1 MALPPKISGPIKG
14 MSSTKSTSAMS
25 HGECMSYLMA
35 CSMQVHIYHLRA
47 KGSGAYAAHMALGS
61 LYDALP
67 DMVDS
72 LAESMQGKYGLLN
85 YDYSASFD
93 SNYAN
98 ALPYVKKCLAYVESE
113 RKSFPQDTYIQNQ
126 IDEIVALFYST
137 IYKLE
142 NLQ

>member
-1 MALPPKISGPIKG
+1 MAIPKIPTPPKMGTTSKP
-14 MSSTKSTSAMS
+14 SSAIS

-35 CSMQVHIYHLRA
+35 CAVQVHIYHLRA
-47 KGSGAYAAHMALGS
+47 KGSGAFAAHMALGS
-61 LYDALP
+61 LYDSLP
-67 DMVDS
+67 DLVDS

-85 YDYSASFD
+85 YDYSHSFD
-93 SNYAN
+93 SNYMN
-98 ALPYVKKCLAYVESE
+98 ALPFVKKCLAYVETE

>member
-1 MALPPKISGPIKG
+1 MALLPKPPKMMG
-14 MSSTKSTSAMS
+14 TKSTSAATG

-35 CSMQVHIYHLRA
+35 CAVQVHIYHLRA
-47 KGSGAYAAHMALGS
+47 KGSGAFAAHMALGT
-61 LYDALP
+61 LYDELP
-67 DMVDS
+67 DLVDS

-85 YDYSASFD
+85 YDYSHSFD
-93 SNYAN
+93 SNYMN
-98 ALPYVKKCLAYVESE
+98 ALPFVKKCLAYVETE
-113 RKSFPQDTYIQNQ
+113 RKSFPQDSYIQNQ

>member
-1 MALPPKISGPIKG
+1 MAIPKIPTLPKMGTTSKP
-14 MSSTKSTSAMS
+14 SSAVS

-47 KGSGAYAAHMALGS
+47 KGSGAFAAHMALGS
-61 LYDALP
+61 LYGSLP
-67 DMVDS
+67 DLVDS

-85 YDYSASFD
+85 YDYSHSFD
-93 SNYAN
+93 SNYMN
-98 ALPYVKKCLAYVESE
+98 ALPFVKKCLAYVETE